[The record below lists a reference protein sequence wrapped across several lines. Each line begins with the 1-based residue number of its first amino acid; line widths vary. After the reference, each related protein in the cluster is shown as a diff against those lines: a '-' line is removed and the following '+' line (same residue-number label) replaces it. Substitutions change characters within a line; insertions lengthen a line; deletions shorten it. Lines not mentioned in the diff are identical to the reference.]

1 MRTRLG
7 NQKPYE
13 AMHCIYDLQ
22 PKSMSQEPD
31 GLVNFLRLKGLANG
45 NFPLMLLA
53 VANGIWMHT
62 FT

>member
-1 MRTRLG
+1 MTW

-22 PKSMSQEPD
+22 TKSMVQEPD
-31 GLVNFLRLKGLANG
+31 GFANFLRLKGLANG
-45 NFPLMLLA
+45 NFPHMLLA
-53 VANGIWMHT
+53 VANGIRMDT